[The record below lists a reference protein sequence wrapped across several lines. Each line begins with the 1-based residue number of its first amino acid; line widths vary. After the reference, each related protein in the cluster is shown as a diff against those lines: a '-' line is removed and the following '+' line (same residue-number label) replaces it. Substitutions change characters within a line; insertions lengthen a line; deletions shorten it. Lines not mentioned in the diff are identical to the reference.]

1 MILSKK
7 YASTKELE
15 NIDLSV
21 KQRVK
26 ECEDFAE
33 NSPYPDPSLMY
44 NAVYEQNDYPFIKHK
59 L

>member
-1 MILSKK
+1 M
-7 YASTKELE
+7 
-15 NIDLSV
+15 
-21 KQRVK
+21 K

-33 NSPYPDPSLMY
+33 NSPYPDPNLMY